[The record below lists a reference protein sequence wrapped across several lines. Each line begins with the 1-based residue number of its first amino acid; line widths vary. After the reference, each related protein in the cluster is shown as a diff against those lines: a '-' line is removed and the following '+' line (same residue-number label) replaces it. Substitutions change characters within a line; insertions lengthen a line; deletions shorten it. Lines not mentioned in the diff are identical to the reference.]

1 MMTAC
6 GREAWR
12 RPCRSG
18 WRALLLVWLL
28 LLGGCKVEL
37 YSDLSEREANEMIAV
52 LAHNSIPAERT
63 LAKNRLATI
72 HVEESRFADAVDI
85 LKAAGYPRTEFATIG
100 DLFKKEGVISSPTE
114 ERARF
119 IYGLS
124 QELASTISIIDGV
137 LSARVHV
144 VLPDSDPLRRN
155 LPPSSAS
162 VFVRHQRAA
171 NIELVVPQIKQLV
184 ANGIEGL
191 VYDKVSV
198 ALFPVDGTTASSGAD
213 RTYLTQVAGLW
224 IHETSADQAR
234 WLIGALAVATIF
246 GLLAAGVFAWLW
258 RRSTPAGQVT

>member
-1 MMTAC
+1 MS
-6 GREAWR
+6 GWFDRSRGR
-12 RPCRSG
+12 RPAWAG
-18 WRALLLVWLL
+18 LLLLVLL

-37 YSDLSEREANEMIAV
+37 YSELSEREANEMIAV
-52 LAHNSIPAERT
+52 LARAGIPAERT
-63 LAKNRLATI
+63 LAKNKLATI
-72 HVEESRFADAVDI
+72 HVEQERFADAVDI
-85 LKAAGYPRTEFATIG
+85 LKASGYPNTNFATIG

-162 VFVRHQRAA
+162 VFVRHKRSA
-171 NIELVVPQIKQLV
+171 NLELVVPQIKQLV

-198 ALFPVDGTTASSGAD
+198 ALFPVDGAAVTAGGD
-213 RTYLTQVAGLW
+213 RAYLTQVAGLW
-224 IHETSADQAR
+224 IHETSAAQAR
-234 WLIGALAVATIF
+234 WLIGALAVASVL
-246 GLLAAGVFAWLW
+246 GLIAAGVFAWLW
-258 RRSTPAGQVT
+258 RRSTPAGNAA